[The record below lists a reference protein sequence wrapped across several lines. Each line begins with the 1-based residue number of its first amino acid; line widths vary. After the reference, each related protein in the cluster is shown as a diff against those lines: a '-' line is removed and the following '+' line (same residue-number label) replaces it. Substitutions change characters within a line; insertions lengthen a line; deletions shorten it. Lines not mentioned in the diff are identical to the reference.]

1 MWPRKPRVTVVTRE
15 KLTAFLDEGSEI
27 EGKYTF
33 TGTVLLNGRF
43 QGEIASPDTLII
55 GDRGVVNATVRVGT
69 LVVNGELVGNVHASE
84 RVELTGKARVFG
96 DLESPVVVLDD
107 GVMFEGHCRMPRPA
121 ASESTRDASVVSLK
135 RSCPKCSLPRS

>member
-1 MWPRKPRVTVVTRE
+1 MWPWKRSASTGSRK
-15 KLTAFLDEGSEI
+15 KLTAFLDEGSDI

-33 TGTVLLNGRF
+33 TGTVLLNGKF

-55 GDRGVVNATVRVGT
+55 GERGVVNASVRAGT

-96 DLESPVVVLDD
+96 DLESPIVILEE
-107 GVMFEGHCRMPRPA
+107 GVMFEGHCRMPRPGVA
-121 ASESTRDASVVSLK
+121 ESSREASVVPLK
-135 RSCPKCSLPRS
+135 RS